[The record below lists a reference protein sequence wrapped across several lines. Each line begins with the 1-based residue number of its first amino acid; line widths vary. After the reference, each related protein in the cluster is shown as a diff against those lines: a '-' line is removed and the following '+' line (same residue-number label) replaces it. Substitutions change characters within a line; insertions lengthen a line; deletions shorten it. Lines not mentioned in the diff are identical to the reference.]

1 MLRMTRMKML
11 RGVRLA
17 ALAAVVSLA
26 FGSLAWAHDDDDH
39 YSHRDEARE
48 RGYQNGYQDGVQHG
62 RYDRMQGYR
71 YNYKSDQWEDADGG
85 YEHWMGSRGHYKK
98 AYRDGYVKGYREGY
112 GANGYRRDRD
122 DSYRGHDRDDWR

>member
-1 MLRMTRMKML
+1 MRML

-26 FGSLAWAHDDDDH
+26 LGSLAWAHDGDDYYDH
-39 YSHRDEARE
+39 HDEARE
-48 RGYQNGYQDGVQHG
+48 HGYRNGYQDGVQRG

-71 YNYKSDQWEDADGG
+71 YNFKSQLWDDGDGG

-98 AYRDGYVKGYREGY
+98 AYRDGYVNGYREGY
-112 GANGYRRDRD
+112 SAYGYRRDRD
-122 DSYRGHDRDDWR
+122 RDDHYRGHDRDDWR